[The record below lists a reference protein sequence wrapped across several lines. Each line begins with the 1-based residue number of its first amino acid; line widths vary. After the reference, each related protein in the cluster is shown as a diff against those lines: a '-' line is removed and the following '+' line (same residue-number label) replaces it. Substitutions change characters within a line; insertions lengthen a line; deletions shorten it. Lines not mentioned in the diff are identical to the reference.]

1 MVVLLKSGGT
11 MIYEYL
17 LIDKRGS
24 GEKYESSSLVNDI
37 LKIRADA
44 TKLSSSNKPENTGG
58 SPYDKYYKVFKISDN
73 DKEYL
78 IGISDKVDINI
89 EEDKK
94 EILSLIFAY
103 GIHYIQNK

>member
-1 MVVLLKSGGT
+1 MVFLLKSGGT

>member
-1 MVVLLKSGGT
+1 

-24 GEKYESSSLVNDI
+24 GEKYESSSLVSDV

-44 TKLSSSNKPENTGG
+44 TRLSSSNKPENTGG
-58 SPYDKYYKVFKISDN
+58 SPYDKYYKVFKISNN

-78 IGISDKVDINI
+78 IGISDKIDIDI
-89 EEDKK
+89 EKDKK

-103 GIHYIQNK
+103 GINTIPNK